1 MYACIEGT
9 KIIQNYEIRKRF
21 REKIHYLLIKG
32 GFLFHFRVVFRIFA
46 ASNGCKFK
54 TERQ

>member
-46 ASNGCKFK
+46 ASNGQNDSKN
-54 TERQ
+54 R

>member
-21 REKIHYLLIKG
+21 REKFHYLLIKG

-46 ASNGCKFK
+46 ASNGQKDSK
-54 TERQ
+54 NR

>member
-21 REKIHYLLIKG
+21 REKIHYFLIKG

-46 ASNGCKFK
+46 ASNGQKDSK
-54 TERQ
+54 NR